1 MTAEIR
7 DNVRVYLQPAF
18 LICTLVLAVAGVG
31 LSITMRHLGMIL
43 KKEPL
48 PLKKSLDLLDQDD
61 LTPYR
66 IVPPKLKI
74 TNDEVLEALGTKD
87 YIQWILEDTEQAP
100 ASPVKRCLL
109 FVTYYAL
116 PDRVPH
122 VPEECWTGGGYRRLR
137 SEDVTLDIRNTAD
150 FETNIPAKYLV
161 FGPRTANLWQSSV
174 RIPNVYFFRVNGH
187 YAGSR
192 EHARIAL
199 NKNLFGK
206 HSYFCKVEL
215 VFNAGSTSPNKEEAI
230 GASEKLLASIL
241 PVLERNHWPDQE
253 DQASYAKTNTQ

>member
-1 MTAEIR
+1 MMADTR

-18 LICTLVLAVAGVG
+18 LICVLVLAIAGVG
-31 LSITMRHLGMIL
+31 MSITMRNLGIIL

-48 PLKKSLDLLDQDD
+48 PLKKSLELLDEADIA
-61 LTPYR
+61 PYT
-66 IVPPKLKI
+66 VVLPKLKI
-74 TNDEVLEALGTKD
+74 TNDEVLEALGTED
-87 YIQWILEDTEQAP
+87 YIQWILEDTEQAA
-100 ASPVKRCLL
+100 ASPVKKCLL
-109 FVTYYAL
+109 FITYYPL

-122 VPEECWTGGGYRRLR
+122 VPEECWTGGGYQRLG
-137 SEDVTLDIRNTAD
+137 SEDVRLDINNTAG
-150 FETNIPAKYLV
+150 FEVNIPAKYLV

-192 EHARIAL
+192 EEARLAL

-215 VFNAGSTSPNKEEAI
+215 VFNTSSVAPSKEDSV
-230 GASEKLLASIL
+230 GASEKLLAVIL
-241 PVLERNHWPDQE
+241 PILERNHWPD
-253 DQASYAKTNTQ
+253 